1 MRNIAIIG
9 LGSFG
14 SSVARE
20 LTEKGVQVLAIDRNP
35 ELVESIKDSVS
46 HAAALDATDE
56 NALRAVDIENMD
68 VAVVCIGEDV
78 EANLL
83 TTILLKKMG
92 IQHIWTRALSL
103 LQQEI
108 LRVLE
113 VERIINLEEDMGRF
127 VASSLISANISRHI
141 PITKGHSIIEV
152 KLPES
157 MIGKS
162 LRTINPRHEFNINV
176 VAIKK
181 MIPQITP
188 QGDRLLEE
196 SLNDVPDPDLIL
208 SETDNLLIIG
218 TDKDVEKFA
227 SHP

>member
-127 VASSLISANISRHI
+127 CRQQSHFSQYF
-141 PITKGHSIIEV
+141 PPHSHHQRA
-152 KLPES
+152 LY
-157 MIGKS
+157 
-162 LRTINPRHEFNINV
+162 H
-176 VAIKK
+176 
-181 MIPQITP
+181 
-188 QGDRLLEE
+188 
-196 SLNDVPDPDLIL
+196 
-208 SETDNLLIIG
+208 
-218 TDKDVEKFA
+218 
-227 SHP
+227 